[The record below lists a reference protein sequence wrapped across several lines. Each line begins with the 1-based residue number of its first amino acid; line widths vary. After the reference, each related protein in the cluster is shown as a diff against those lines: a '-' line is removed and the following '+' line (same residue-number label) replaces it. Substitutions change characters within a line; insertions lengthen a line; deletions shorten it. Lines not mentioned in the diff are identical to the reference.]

1 VCNTVQSGTYRS
13 DRGPVCAVHRYTLV
27 YHVNFNLIIGMMD
40 LNEDL
45 EMVQS
50 PQKLKLTFFLFWHGI
65 MLFDT
70 QEPSYVMLGIEKHE
84 EAPPAPQQP
93 VSPMGEACSRMDLTA
108 IHQILVMT
116 HYRDDEVTNEISFQ
130 EWTQQMKDMLEARKR
145 GDFAF
150 RDKDFKTAI
159 ECYSQF
165 IDVGT
170 MISPTVYARRS
181 LCHLMC
187 DQADAALRDAMQ
199 AQCLYPDWPTAFYMQ
214 AVALAKLNMQGDS
227 LDMLQEATTLEEK
240 RQKSG
245 RGP

>member
-1 VCNTVQSGTYRS
+1 MCWYARYSSVRTVPTA
-13 DRGPVCAVHRYTLV
+13 DRYITTIWYSEPCDISIHI
-27 YHVNFNLIIGMMD
+27 NFNLIIGMMD

-50 PQKLKLTFFLFWHGI
+50 PQKLKLTFLFSVL
-65 MLFDT
+65 LFNLM
-70 QEPSYVMLGIEKHE
+70 ENCK
-84 EAPPAPQQP
+84 
-93 VSPMGEACSRMDLTA
+93 
-108 IHQILVMT
+108 
-116 HYRDDEVTNEISFQ
+116 ISFQ